1 MKNELVDV
9 YAKTAEGWMLIY
21 KDIPED
27 IATDI
32 WVAGFRTG
40 QNNISIDCS
49 NDDEEFF
56 KRQLEK
62 LHKH

>member
-1 MKNELVDV
+1 MKNKLVDV

-40 QNNISIDCS
+40 QNNISIDCA
-49 NDDEEFF
+49 DDAEFL

-62 LHKH
+62 LHNR

>member
-1 MKNELVDV
+1 MKNKLVDV

-40 QNNISIDCS
+40 QNNISIDCA
-49 NDDEEFF
+49 DDAEFL

-62 LHKH
+62 LHKS

>member
-1 MKNELVDV
+1 MNNLVDV
-9 YAKTAEGWMLIY
+9 YAKTVEGWMLIY

-40 QNNISIDCS
+40 QNNISIDCV
-49 NDDEEFF
+49 DDREFF
-56 KRQLEK
+56 KRQLKK
-62 LHKH
+62 LHER

>member
-9 YAKTAEGWMLIY
+9 YAKTVEGWMLIY

-32 WVAGFRTG
+32 WRAGFRTG
-40 QNNISIDCS
+40 QNNISIERKSDV
-49 NDDEEFF
+49 EFL
-56 KRQLEK
+56 KRQIEK

>member
-21 KDIPED
+21 KNIPED

-32 WVAGFRTG
+32 WLAGFRTG
-40 QNNISIDCS
+40 QNNISIDS
-49 NDDEEFF
+49 GDEEFF
-56 KRQLEK
+56 KKQTEK
-62 LHKH
+62 LLHKH

>member
-9 YAKTAEGWMLIY
+9 YAKTVEGWMLIY

-32 WVAGFRTG
+32 WRAGFRTG
-40 QNNISIDCS
+40 QNNISIDCA
-49 NDDEEFF
+49 DDAEFL

>member
-21 KDIPED
+21 KNIPED

-32 WVAGFRTG
+32 WLAGFRTG
-40 QNNISIDCS
+40 QNNISIERKADRQ
-49 NDDEEFF
+49 FF
-56 KRQLEK
+56 ERQLEK

>member
-27 IATDI
+27 IALDI
-32 WVAGFRTG
+32 WMAGFRTG
-40 QNNISIDCS
+40 QNNISIDCK
-49 NDDEEFF
+49 DEEFF
-56 KRQLEK
+56 KRQTEK
-62 LHKH
+62 LLHRN

>member
-1 MKNELVDV
+1 MNNLVDV
-9 YAKTAEGWMLIY
+9 YAKTVEGWMLIY

-40 QNNISIDCS
+40 QNNISIDCA
-49 NDDEEFF
+49 DDEEFF
-56 KRQLEK
+56 KRQLKK
-62 LHKH
+62 LHER

>member
-32 WVAGFRTG
+32 WRAGFRTG
-40 QNNISIDCS
+40 QNNISIDCA
-49 NDDEEFF
+49 DDREFL

-62 LHKH
+62 LHNR

>member
-1 MKNELVDV
+1 MKNELVNV

-27 IATDI
+27 IALDI

-40 QNNISIDCS
+40 KNNISIERKTDK
-49 NDDEEFF
+49 EFLE
-56 KRQLEK
+56 RQLEK

>member
-9 YAKTAEGWMLIY
+9 YAKTANGWELLY
-21 KDIPED
+21 KDISED

-32 WVAGFRTG
+32 WRAGFMTG
-40 QNNISIDCS
+40 QNNISIDCV
-49 NDDEEFF
+49 NDEEFF

-62 LHKH
+62 LHER

>member
-1 MKNELVDV
+1 MKNELVNV

-27 IATDI
+27 IATEI
-32 WVAGFRTG
+32 WSAGFRTG
-40 QNNISIDCS
+40 KNNISIERKADK
-49 NDDEEFF
+49 DFLE
-56 KRQLEK
+56 RQLEK